1 MTEPVRIGDAT
12 LYLGDCL
19 DILPTLGTVDAVV
32 TDPPYSSGGFT
43 RGDRM
48 EDTRSKY
55 QSHRVFG
62 REHPTFTGDN
72 RDQRG
77 WSHWMA
83 LWLGAAIR
91 ICTPGA
97 MLCVFSDW
105 RQLPCATDSVQAGGW
120 IWRGVAVWDK
130 VNARPMPN
138 RFRAQAEFIVWATN
152 GPKDFDVDGAVYHD
166 GVFAIQAPSSS
177 ERFHST
183 QKPVELL
190 LQLVPV
196 APRPGQ
202 TILDPFMGSGTT
214 GVACARL
221 GRKFIGIEIE
231 PRYFDI
237 ACKRIKRE
245 YDQLALFPREE
256 KRNPVQLT
264 LKDKA

>member
-1 MTEPVRIGDAT
+1 MRVEQIGDAT

-19 DILPTLGTVDAVV
+19 EVLPTLGRVDAVV

-48 EDTRSKY
+48 ENTRAKY
-55 QSHRVFG
+55 TQTG
-62 REHPTFTGDN
+62 TQKEYPLFTGDN

-83 LWLGAAIR
+83 LWLGATIR
-91 ICTPGA
+91 VSNPGA
-97 MLCVFSDW
+97 MLCLFSDW
-105 RQLPCATDSVQAGGW
+105 RQLPCATDAVQAGGW

-152 GPKDFDVDGAVYHD
+152 GPKDFDVDDAVYHD
-166 GVFAIQAPSSS
+166 GVFSIRAPSSA
-177 ERFHST
+177 EREHST

-196 APRPGQ
+196 APHAGQ
-202 TILDPFMGSGTT
+202 VVLDPFMGSGTT
-214 GVACARL
+214 GVACACL
-221 GRKFIGIEIE
+221 GRRFIGIEIE
-231 PRYFDI
+231 PKYFDI
-237 ACKRIKRE
+237 ACKRIRDA
-245 YDQLALFPREE
+245 YAQPRLPMEE
-256 KRNPVQLT
+256 PKQRKQKELCET
-264 LKDKA
+264 L